1 MKKTTTLTNIA
12 EDVDQKPIAVNI
24 FLSRAY
30 DLILSWPDPEKLEEE
45 PDEKTKK
52 RTASGCHRDGSE

>member
-1 MKKTTTLTNIA
+1 MKKTKT
-12 EDVDQKPIAVNI
+12 PIDLSNDKGRNHTAVNI
-24 FLSRAY
+24 FLLRAY

>member
-1 MKKTTTLTNIA
+1 MKKTTTPNDLSSDKGRKHT
-12 EDVDQKPIAVNI
+12 AVNI

-45 PDEKTKK
+45 PDGNTKK